1 MAETEERFDF
11 SFKVEFRNST
21 LQNVQ
26 QFLDAVAELAAKY
39 GAETGSVMDVKD
51 VKSTYPKAE

>member
-1 MAETEERFDF
+1 MAEPQERYDF
-11 SFKVEFRNST
+11 SFTVEFRNST
-21 LQNVQ
+21 LGNVQ